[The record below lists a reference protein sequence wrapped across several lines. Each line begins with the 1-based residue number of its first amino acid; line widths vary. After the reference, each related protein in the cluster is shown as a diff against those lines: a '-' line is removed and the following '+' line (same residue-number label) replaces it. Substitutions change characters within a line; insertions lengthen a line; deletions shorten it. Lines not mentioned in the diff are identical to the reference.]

1 MILRANLP
9 ILSPLIK
16 RGGEIS
22 VPLCQHVTLNKGH
35 LNIICMGSPLN
46 KAFYGWL
53 LATLKSRMYQY
64 FGNALTWHTGPHNK
78 SWRGIKESIWSVSLS
93 PLCDKVRYHLLWTN
107 TIYLILQYK
116 MTPTHTQINYC
127 QSSGRS
133 SLLLPFPNISS
144 GRGHHW
150 DDREVLF
157 TAFCWSRLPL
167 IKTCRSLPFH
177 GPQKICKTFDSNK
190 ACTRLMMMF
199 WSMRTQ

>member
-9 ILSPLIK
+9 ILSPLNK

-22 VPLCQHVTLNKGH
+22 VPLCQHVTLYKGH

-93 PLCDKVRYHLLWTN
+93 PLCDKVQYHLLWAN

-133 SLLLPFPNISS
+133 SLLLPFPSISS

-199 WSMRTQ
+199 WSMRAQ

>member
-1 MILRANLP
+1 
-9 ILSPLIK
+9 
-16 RGGEIS
+16 
-22 VPLCQHVTLNKGH
+22 
-35 LNIICMGSPLN
+35 MGSPLN

-53 LATLKSRMYQY
+53 LATLKSGMYQY

-78 SWRGIKESIWSVSLS
+78 SWRGIKESIWSLSVS
-93 PLCDKVRYHLLWTN
+93 PLCDKVQYHLLWAN

-116 MTPTHTQINYC
+116 MTLHTH
-127 QSSGRS
+127 
-133 SLLLPFPNISS
+133 PNQPLSIFWEIFTFITLSQHFN

-167 IKTCRSLPFH
+167 IKTCRSSPFH
-177 GPQKICKTFDSNK
+177 GPQKICKTFDGNK